1 VRVEESID
9 IARAAEDVWDFVA
22 DPVNDLRWC
31 RKVKTVEAVGSRR
44 WKVLHKPVPLRP
56 AKELW
61 LDQLELDRPRM
72 LTMREEDDS
81 SMFRVEYRLVP
92 SGSGT
97 RFTQVSEYE
106 WKTPPRLLHRTFE
119 RGVRR
124 DVRGQLQA
132 LKRRLESA

>member
-1 VRVEESID
+1 MRVEESID

-31 RKVKTVEAVGSRR
+31 RKVKTVEAVGPRR

-106 WKTPPRLLHRTFE
+106 WKTPPRLLRRTFE